1 MDKEI
6 ILKEL
11 NFTAVR
17 AGGPGGQ
24 HVNKVATKVV
34 LTFDLSNSSGL
45 TDEEKALL
53 QHTLKNKLT
62 KEGLLILTSY
72 DSRSQYK
79 NKELVTL
86 KLFKLLQKGLMKPKV
101 RRVSKP
107 TKSSVLKRLEAKKK
121 KAQIK
126 HLRKKID

>member
-1 MDKEI
+1 MDKDI

-11 NFTAVR
+11 NYSAVR

-45 TDEEKALL
+45 TDEEKAML
-53 QHTLKNKLT
+53 QYTLKNKLS
-62 KEGLLILTSY
+62 KEGSLILTSY

-79 NKELVTL
+79 NKEVVTL
-86 KLFKLLQKGLMKPKV
+86 KLFKLLQRGLMKPKE
-101 RRVSKP
+101 RRATKP
-107 TKSSVLKRLEAKKK
+107 TRSSVLNRLEAKKK

-126 HLRKKID
+126 HLRKKLD

>member
-1 MDKEI
+1 MDKDI

-11 NFTAVR
+11 NYSAVR

-45 TDEEKALL
+45 TDEEKAKL
-53 QHTLKNKLT
+53 QHTLKNKLS

-86 KLFKLLQKGLMKPKV
+86 KLFKLLQRGLMKPKE
-101 RRVSKP
+101 RRATKP
-107 TKSSVLKRLEAKKK
+107 TRSSVLNRLEAKKK

-126 HLRKKID
+126 HLRKKLD

>member
-1 MDKEI
+1 MDKDI

-11 NFTAVR
+11 NYSAVR

-45 TDEEKALL
+45 TDEEKAKL
-53 QHTLKNKLT
+53 QYTLKNKLS

-79 NKELVTL
+79 NKEVVTL
-86 KLFKLLQKGLMKPKV
+86 KLFKLLQRGLMKPKE
-101 RRVSKP
+101 RRATKP
-107 TKSSVLKRLEAKKK
+107 TRSSVLNRLEAKKK

-126 HLRKKID
+126 HLRKKLD

>member
-1 MDKEI
+1 MDKDI

-11 NFTAVR
+11 NYSAVR

-45 TDEEKALL
+45 TDEEKAML
-53 QHTLKNKLT
+53 QYTLKNKLS

-79 NKELVTL
+79 NKEVVTL
-86 KLFKLLQKGLMKPKV
+86 KLFKLLQRGLMKPKE
-101 RRVSKP
+101 RRATKP
-107 TKSSVLKRLEAKKK
+107 TRSSVLNRLEAKKK

-126 HLRKKID
+126 HLRKKLD

>member
-1 MDKEI
+1 MDKDI

-11 NFTAVR
+11 NYSAVR

-45 TDEEKALL
+45 SDEEKAKL
-53 QHTLKNKLT
+53 QHTLKNKLS
-62 KEGLLILTSY
+62 KEGSLILTSY

-79 NKELVTL
+79 NKEVVTL
-86 KLFKLLQKGLMKPKV
+86 KLFKLLQRGLLKPKE
-101 RRVSKP
+101 RRATKP
-107 TKSSVLKRLEAKKK
+107 TRSSVLNRLEAKKK

-126 HLRKKID
+126 HLRKKLD

>member
-1 MDKEI
+1 MDKDI

-11 NFTAVR
+11 NYSAVR

-45 TDEEKALL
+45 TDEEKAML
-53 QHTLKNKLT
+53 QHTLKNKLS

-79 NKELVTL
+79 NKEVVTL
-86 KLFKLLQKGLMKPKV
+86 KLFKLLQRGLMKPKE
-101 RRVSKP
+101 RRATKP
-107 TKSSVLKRLEAKKK
+107 TRSSVLNRLEAKKK

-126 HLRKKID
+126 HLRKKLD

>member
-1 MDKEI
+1 MDKDI

-11 NFTAVR
+11 NYSAVR

-45 TDEEKALL
+45 TDEEKAKL
-53 QHTLKNKLT
+53 QHTLKNKLS

-79 NKELVTL
+79 NKEVVTL
-86 KLFKLLQKGLMKPKV
+86 KLFKLLQRGLLKPKE
-101 RRVSKP
+101 RRATKP
-107 TKSSVLKRLEAKKK
+107 TRSSVLNRLEAKKK

-126 HLRKKID
+126 HLRKKLD

>member
-1 MDKEI
+1 MDKDI

-11 NFTAVR
+11 NYSAVR

-45 TDEEKALL
+45 TDEEKAKL
-53 QHTLKNKLT
+53 QHTLKNKLS

-79 NKELVTL
+79 NKEVVTL
-86 KLFKLLQKGLMKPKV
+86 KLFKLLQRGLMKPKE
-101 RRVSKP
+101 RRATKP
-107 TKSSVLKRLEAKKK
+107 TRSSVLNRLEAKKK

-126 HLRKKID
+126 HLRKKLD

>member
-1 MDKEI
+1 MDKDI

-11 NFTAVR
+11 NYSAVR

-45 TDEEKALL
+45 TDEEKAKL
-53 QHTLKNKLT
+53 QHTLKNKLS

-86 KLFKLLQKGLMKPKV
+86 KLFKLLQRGLLKPKE
-101 RRVSKP
+101 RRATKP
-107 TKSSVLKRLEAKKK
+107 TRSSVLNRLEAKKK

-126 HLRKKID
+126 HLRKKLD